1 MGVRTTEQAVF
12 FSRYFAKFSAKVTAC
27 LLVSV
32 LLTACEPETPPVA
45 APVEKSLNQLHR
57 AIYAER
63 LVLDP
68 QFVQS
73 AAEGALVRDLF
84 VGLMAFNPQGEIVPA
99 LAKQIQSENSK
110 VWRFV
115 LDENARWSNGEPVL
129 ADDLLA
135 SWQRLFDRRALSP
148 WRTLLAQMKV
158 KNAQG
163 ILTGELP
170 LAVLGVR
177 ALNARMLEI
186 ELEEA
191 NLDFPKWLAHIALL
205 PTYQGGIQQL
215 PITNGDYRL
224 DAVSDKQAVLSAIN
238 SATPFQ
244 SVVYQTIPIA
254 QHPLWFDLIENPLPS
269 DELNVIKLPRLCSYV
284 YEFNFRDPLMSQKP
298 MRQAIRA
305 MLFSQEISQGLGI
318 PLHFVLPR
326 TVWHEEGR
334 HLSTMTSEHHIEQVE
349 TENEKRLKLSL
360 SFEPTGLNEQVANRL
375 MRMLAQSDHFSLT
388 TKPIGLDFQLAQADY
403 CAPYAE
409 PSLFL
414 SRFHS
419 KSTENRSGYENPKVD
434 EWLEQLTERNMSQ
447 QERAEIIRRIVR
459 ELEQDIALLPLFQY
473 QRRIARDPSISGIS
487 PDNSSEVIY
496 SKDLSRQ
503 QKDK

>member
-1 MGVRTTEQAVF
+1 MDVQSREQAVF
-12 FSRYFAKFSAKVTAC
+12 FSRYFAKFSAKITAC
-27 LLVSV
+27 LLVTV
-32 LLTACEPETPPVA
+32 LLAGCEPETPPVA

-84 VGLMAFNPQGEIVPA
+84 VGLMAFNQQGEIVPG
-99 LAKQIQSENSK
+99 LAKQIQHQNAK
-110 VWRFV
+110 VWQFV
-115 LDENARWSNGEPVL
+115 LDENARWSNGESVL

-135 SWQRLFDRRALSP
+135 SWQRLFERRTLSP

-163 ILTGELP
+163 ILSGELP

-177 ALNARMLEI
+177 VLNERTLEI
-186 ELEEA
+186 ELDEP
-191 NLDFPKWLAHIALL
+191 NPDFPKWLTHIALL
-205 PTYQGGIQQL
+205 PTYQGGIQKL

-224 DAVSDKQAVLSAIN
+224 ETLGDKQAVLSAIN

-284 YEFNFRDPLMSQKP
+284 YEFNFRDPLMNQKP

-305 MLFSQEISQGLGI
+305 MIFSHEISQGLGI

-326 TVWHEEGR
+326 TVWYEDGR
-334 HLSTMTSEHHIEQVE
+334 YLSTMTSEHHIEQVE
-349 TENEKRLKLSL
+349 TESEKRLKLSL

-414 SRFHS
+414 HRFHS
-419 KSTENRSGYENPKVD
+419 QHAENRSGYVNHQVD
-434 EWLEQLTERNMSQ
+434 EWLVQLAESKMSQ
-447 QERAEIIRRIVR
+447 QERAEIIRLIVR

-473 QRRIARDPSISGIS
+473 QRRIARDPTILGIS
-487 PDNSSEVIY
+487 SHNSSEVIY